1 MKADKTLMN
10 MPVIDLSLDVRELIE
25 KHFTGM
31 FSGEIGV
38 SSIAGGQCAA
48 NAALA
53 SLDISGYAPV
63 PSFNKFANLA
73 EVHPYPWLRKPHA
86 GSVRSFSSWRSQF
99 KS

>member
-10 MPVIDLSLDVRELIE
+10 MPVIDLSLDVQELIE

-31 FSGEIGV
+31 YSGEIGV
-38 SSIAGGQCAA
+38 SAITGGQSAA
-48 NAALA
+48 NATLG
-53 SLDISGYAPV
+53 SLDNSGYAPV
-63 PSFNKFANLA
+63 PSFNKFVNLA

-86 GSVRSFSSWRSQF
+86 GLVRSFSSWRSQF

>member
-38 SSIAGGQCAA
+38 SSIAGGQSAA

-53 SLDISGYAPV
+53 SLDNSGYAPV
-63 PSFNKFANLA
+63 PSFNKFVNLA

-86 GSVRSFSSWRSQF
+86 GLVRSFSSWRSQF